1 MDHITLLSNQLAN
14 SAYKSGCW
22 ITLNN
27 RLIVPH
33 SQNALASMTSSM
45 SCGIEQSD
53 YSGMDPLQEQ
63 QNIAKQS
70 FIQNSTSTAL
80 LSSLSAV
87 NDQSVPSSGC
97 GDNPFLNL
105 LDCHLDSARTTHSDL
120 CNTSTIQPQPQ
131 PPSNYPQLQTYE
143 PSKRHQSVCNSS
155 SNSSSFSSIAP
166 SSNRNGPPCQIWP
179 CPYQNTFQT
188 ISTLNTGAPDFHSP
202 VADNTVAKPS
212 QCLKTTGSYPTF
224 GPNEFKLSISLSPQD
239 VSNMQNV
246 QWLYIDK
253 TGVELAL
260 NINTSFLLEH
270 LYNTY
275 SVLNST
281 VKLRLPETGRE
292 YLIRP
297 KDMEMIDVSNGE
309 KIALFRKIWISDV
322 PQQISS
328 SEFPLYWSPQENDIE
343 IVTLDKGRDEYRSI
357 RDTFLLSMPE
367 SCVIGIERI
376 QNKKLFIRYAFQKAL
391 LLDKNSGNEQNLNEQ
406 LLFHGTSK
414 TPPSKIWQS
423 EDGFDLRYCRWGM
436 WGIGSY
442 FAKKASY
449 SDKYAYTYKRNY
461 VQFREMLVANV
472 LTGNSKLLPSNTES
486 RQLTRPPV
494 YTKATSGCPEV
505 LYDSVTGFTGGSQ
518 IYVLYKLDM
527 AYPSYLVRYFIL

>member
-1 MDHITLLSNQLAN
+1 MDHITLSNQLGN
-14 SAYKSGCW
+14 SSYKSGCW
-22 ITLNN
+22 VTLDN
-27 RLIVPH
+27 RIIVPH
-33 SQNALASMTSSM
+33 SQNALASRTSSM
-45 SCGIEQSD
+45 SCSIEHSN
-53 YSGMDPLQEQ
+53 YSGMDPLQKQ
-63 QNIAKQS
+63 QNIAQQS
-70 FIQNSTSTAL
+70 FIQNSTSSTL
-80 LSSLSAV
+80 LSSLSTV
-87 NDQSVPSSGC
+87 NGQCVPSSGC
-97 GDNPFLNL
+97 GDKPFLNL

-120 CNTSTIQPQPQ
+120 CNSSTIQPQ
-131 PPSNYPQLQTYE
+131 PPSNYPQTYE
-143 PSKRHQSVCNSS
+143 PSKPHQSICNSS
-155 SNSSSFSSIAP
+155 SSSSNNSSFPSMSP
-166 SSNRNGPPCQIWP
+166 SSNINGPPCQTWP
-179 CPYQNTFQT
+179 CSHQNTFQT
-188 ISTLNTGAPDFHSP
+188 ISTPNAGVPDFQSP
-202 VADNTVAKPS
+202 VSDNAVQKPS
-212 QCLKTTGSYPTF
+212 QCLKTTGSNPIF
-224 GPNEFKLSISLSPQD
+224 GPNEFELSISLLPQD

-253 TGVELAL
+253 TGLELAL

-275 SVLNST
+275 SALNST
-281 VKLRLPETGRE
+281 VKMRLPETGRE
-292 YLIRP
+292 YQIRP

-309 KIALFRKIWISDV
+309 KIALFRKIWIPDV

-328 SEFPLYWSPQENDIE
+328 SEFPLFWSPQENDIE
-343 IVTLDKGRDEYRSI
+343 IVMLDKGKEEYRTI

-449 SDKYAYTYKRNY
+449 SDKYAYSYKRNY

-472 LTGNSKLLPSNTES
+472 LTGNSKFLPSNTES

-494 YTKATSGCPEV
+494 YTEATAGCPEV